1 MVFGPVFETDIW
13 GSFEW
18 GFCHIVH
25 WLSDS
30 VNLNAHS
37 GRFLPG
43 FKPSSRSVT
52 VILPANRSKG
62 CGKFYATNACRAQA
76 SFVAWMAARIARRF
90 FKESAV
96 ITSRLRTL
104 RDHIRWAV
112 SRFNG
117 EDIFY
122 CHGTDN
128 AWDEARQLVLGALHL
143 PWEISDAY
151 LDCNLE
157 DDELVNLQ
165 RLIKRRIDDRVPTAY
180 LLGEAWFCG
189 MSFIVDER
197 VLIPRSPIGE
207 LIENRFEPWLG
218 QDPARILDLCTGSG
232 CIGIACADVF
242 PDAEVALAD
251 LSFEALEV
259 ANQNIERH
267 GLDER
272 VYTVQG
278 DGFDG
283 LPGQRFDLIVSNP
296 PYVDAEDFADMPDE
310 YQHEPELAL
319 ACGDDGL
326 NLVRRMLAQAADHLT
341 EKGLLIVEVGNSQ
354 VHVEALYPEVDFAWL
369 EFQRGGHGVFMLTA
383 EQCRAH
389 QAVFAARA

>member
-1 MVFGPVFETDIW
+1 M
-13 GSFEW
+13 
-18 GFCHIVH
+18 
-25 WLSDS
+25 
-30 VNLNAHS
+30 
-37 GRFLPG
+37 
-43 FKPSSRSVT
+43 
-52 VILPANRSKG
+52 
-62 CGKFYATNACRAQA
+62 
-76 SFVAWMAARIARRF
+76 
-90 FKESAV
+90 

-112 SRFNG
+112 SRFHG
-117 EDIFY
+117 EDLFFG
-122 CHGTDN
+122 HGTDN

-143 PWEISDAY
+143 PWEIADSY
-151 LDCNLE
+151 LDCRLE
-157 DDELVNLQ
+157 DEELVHVQ
-165 RLIKRRIDDRVPTAY
+165 RLLRRRIAERIPTAY

-207 LIENRFEPWLG
+207 LIEKHFEPWLG
-218 QDPARILDLCTGSG
+218 QEPARILDLCTGSG
-232 CIGIACADVF
+232 CIGIACAYEF
-242 PDAEVALAD
+242 PEAEVVLAD

-267 GLDER
+267 GVDER
-272 VYTVQG
+272 VFTVQG

-296 PYVDAEDFADMPDE
+296 PYVDAEDFADMPQE
-310 YQHEPELAL
+310 YQHEPELGL

-326 NLVRRMLAQAADHLT
+326 NLVRRMLAEAADHLT

-369 EFQRGGHGVFMLTA
+369 DFERGGHGVFMLSA
-383 EQCRAH
+383 EQCRQH
-389 QAVFAARA
+389 QGLFASRV

>member
-1 MVFGPVFETDIW
+1 M
-13 GSFEW
+13 
-18 GFCHIVH
+18 
-25 WLSDS
+25 
-30 VNLNAHS
+30 
-37 GRFLPG
+37 
-43 FKPSSRSVT
+43 
-52 VILPANRSKG
+52 
-62 CGKFYATNACRAQA
+62 
-76 SFVAWMAARIARRF
+76 
-90 FKESAV
+90 

-112 SRFNG
+112 SRFHG
-117 EDIFY
+117 EDLFFG
-122 CHGTDN
+122 HGTDN
-128 AWDEARQLVLGALHL
+128 AWDEARQLVLGALHFRGKS
-143 PWEISDAY
+143 PTAISIATWKKT
-151 LDCNLE
+151 NWST
-157 DDELVNLQ
+157 LQ
-165 RLIKRRIDDRVPTAY
+165 RLLKRRIEERVPTAY

-207 LIENRFEPWLG
+207 LIENRFAPWLG
-218 QDPARILDLCTGSG
+218 TEPARILDLCTGSG
-232 CIGIACADVF
+232 CIGIACAYEF
-242 PDAEVALAD
+242 QNAEVVLAD

-267 GLDER
+267 GVDER

-310 YQHEPELAL
+310 YQHEPELGL

-326 NLVRRMLAQAADHLT
+326 NLVRRMLAEAADHLT

-354 VHVEALYPEVDFAWL
+354 VHVEALYPGSRFRLAGVRAWRAWRVHADGRAVPRPSGSIRFPRL
-369 EFQRGGHGVFMLTA
+369 TSNSVAGAQLPRQRMASLTEPSQRCVA
-383 EQCRAH
+383 IQINSPA
-389 QAVFAARA
+389 

>member
-1 MVFGPVFETDIW
+1 M
-13 GSFEW
+13 
-18 GFCHIVH
+18 
-25 WLSDS
+25 
-30 VNLNAHS
+30 
-37 GRFLPG
+37 
-43 FKPSSRSVT
+43 
-52 VILPANRSKG
+52 
-62 CGKFYATNACRAQA
+62 
-76 SFVAWMAARIARRF
+76 
-90 FKESAV
+90 

-112 SRFNG
+112 SHFHG
-117 EDIFY
+117 EELFFG
-122 CHGTDN
+122 HGTDN
-128 AWDEARQLVLGALHL
+128 AWDEARQLVLGALNL
-143 PWEISDAY
+143 PWEIADSY
-151 LDCNLE
+151 LDCRLE

-165 RLIKRRIDDRVPTAY
+165 HLLKRRIEERVPTAY

-207 LIENRFEPWLG
+207 LIEKRFEPWLAAE
-218 QDPARILDLCTGSG
+218 PARILDLCTGSG
-232 CIGIACADVF
+232 CIGIACAYEF
-242 PDAEVALAD
+242 QSAEVVLAD

-259 ANQNIERH
+259 ANQNLERH
-267 GLDER
+267 GVDAR

-296 PYVDAEDFADMPDE
+296 PYVDAEDFADMPAE
-310 YQHEPELAL
+310 YQHEPELGL

-326 NLVRRMLAQAADHLT
+326 NLVRRMLAEAADHLT

-354 VHVEALYPEVDFAWL
+354 IHVESLYPEVDFAWL
-369 EFQRGGHGVFMLTA
+369 DFERGGHGVFMLTA

-389 QAVFAARA
+389 QGLFASRI

>member
-1 MVFGPVFETDIW
+1 M
-13 GSFEW
+13 
-18 GFCHIVH
+18 
-25 WLSDS
+25 
-30 VNLNAHS
+30 
-37 GRFLPG
+37 
-43 FKPSSRSVT
+43 
-52 VILPANRSKG
+52 
-62 CGKFYATNACRAQA
+62 
-76 SFVAWMAARIARRF
+76 
-90 FKESAV
+90 

-112 SRFNG
+112 SRFHG
-117 EDIFY
+117 EDLFY
-122 CHGTDN
+122 GHGTDN
-128 AWDEARQLVLGALHL
+128 AWDEARQLVLGAVHL
-143 PWEISDAY
+143 PWEIADSY

-157 DDELVNLQ
+157 EDEIVGIQLL
-165 RLIKRRIDDRVPTAY
+165 LKRRIEERVPAAY

-189 MSFIVDER
+189 MSFIVDPR
-197 VLIPRSPIGE
+197 VLVPRSPIGE
-207 LIENRFEPWLG
+207 LIENRFAPWLANE
-218 QDPARILDLCTGSG
+218 PARILDLCTGSG

-242 PDAEVALAD
+242 PQAEVALAD

-267 GLDER
+267 GVEER

-296 PYVDAEDFADMPDE
+296 PYVDAEDFADMPAE
-310 YQHEPELAL
+310 YQHEPELGL

-383 EQCRAH
+383 QQCREH
-389 QAVFAARA
+389 QALFAGRV